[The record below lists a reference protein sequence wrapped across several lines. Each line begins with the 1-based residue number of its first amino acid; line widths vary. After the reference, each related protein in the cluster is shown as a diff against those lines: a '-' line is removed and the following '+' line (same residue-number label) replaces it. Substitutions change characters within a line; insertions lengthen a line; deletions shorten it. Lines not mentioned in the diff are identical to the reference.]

1 RLVMLD
7 NMVAAATGLLV
18 AGLSWRQ
25 ALPPPLLLTIVFVS
39 SLTFP
44 LSNGGARSLFPILAP
59 RHLWERANALDSSGH
74 VIATL
79 LGASPDG
86 RGDSGERGGDGFAS
100 ACGFAAARRGRDRR
114 RRGGQRTV

>member
-1 RLVMLD
+1 MLD
-7 NMVAAATGLLV
+7 NLVAAATGLLV

-59 RHLWERANALDSSGH
+59 RHLWERANALEDRKSTRLNSSH
-74 VIATL
+74 SSISYAVFCLKKKKKKKIVIKSEYKIT
-79 LGASPDG
+79 DM
-86 RGDSGERGGDGFAS
+86 
-100 ACGFAAARRGRDRR
+100 
-114 RRGGQRTV
+114 TNHTH